1 MGAIVRKRIASPQ
14 SPIPNPQS
22 PIPNPRSPLLMRITF
37 LGTGTSVGVPMIGCD
52 CEVCLS
58 DDPRDKRLR
67 TGLMVE
73 NDGRRMVIDVSAD
86 FRQQALREKID
97 RLDAL
102 LITHC
107 HADHI
112 FGLDDIRPINF
123 RRGPVPV
130 YGSEDTWRG
139 LRRVFSYIFDRE
151 HVGGGLP
158 QLLPHVIEG
167 AFETCGLRVTPVP
180 VVHGKGEVTGFRFG
194 DARAQAAFITD
205 CNLIPDESL
214 EKLRGLDLLIID
226 ALRYKP
232 HPTHL
237 HVEQSLAYVAE
248 LKPRRALLTHI
259 GHDIKY
265 KEASR
270 RLPENVGL
278 AYDGLSVEL

>member
-1 MGAIVRKRIASPQ
+1 
-14 SPIPNPQS
+14 
-22 PIPNPRSPLLMRITF
+22 MRITF

-52 CEVCLS
+52 CEVCRS

-73 NDGRRMVIDVSAD
+73 MKAENGERRMVIDISAD
-86 FRQQALREKID
+86 FRQQALRENID

-107 HADHI
+107 HADHV

-123 RRGPVPV
+123 RHGAVPV
-130 YGSEDTWRG
+130 YASEDSWRG
-139 LRRVFSYIFDRE
+139 LRRVFSYIFERE
-151 HVGGGLP
+151 HIGGGLP
-158 QLLPHVIEG
+158 QLIPNVIEG
-167 AFETCGLRVTPVP
+167 EFETCGLRVTPVP
-180 VVHGKGEVTGFRFG
+180 VIHGKSEVTGFRFG
-194 DARAQAAFITD
+194 GSQAQAAFITD
-205 CNLIPDESL
+205 CNMIPDDSM

-237 HVEQSLAYVAE
+237 HIEQSLAYIAE

-259 GHDIKY
+259 GHDVKHAD
-265 KEASR
+265 ASR
-270 RLPENVGL
+270 RLPEIVDL

>member
-1 MGAIVRKRIASPQ
+1 
-14 SPIPNPQS
+14 
-22 PIPNPRSPLLMRITF
+22 MRITF

-52 CEVCLS
+52 CDVCRS
-58 DDPRDKRLR
+58 DDPRDNRLR

-73 NDGRRMVIDVSAD
+73 TAVEDGERRMVIDVSAD

-97 RLDAL
+97 RIDAL

-107 HADHI
+107 HADHV

-123 RRGPVPV
+123 RRGPIPV
-130 YGSEDTWRG
+130 YASEGTWRG
-139 LRRVFSYIFDRE
+139 LRRIFSYIFESE

-158 QLLPHVIEG
+158 QLVPHVIEG
-167 AFETCGLRVTPVP
+167 EFETCGLRVTPVP
-180 VVHGKGEVTGFRFG
+180 VVHGKGEVTCFRFG
-194 DARAQAAFITD
+194 DARARAAFVTD

-259 GHDIKY
+259 GHDLKHS
-265 KEASR
+265 EASR
-270 RLPENVGL
+270 RLPENVEL
-278 AYDGLSVEL
+278 AYDGLSIEL